1 MFQHPQS
8 TTSLGERLFV
18 ALQHLLPPHQLSL
31 LMHRLARVR
40 WQPLK
45 SLLIENFARIYRID
59 LSQAVEPN
67 LAAYPHFNAFFTRA
81 LRPEVR
87 PLAADPQAL
96 RCPVDGAISQIGR
109 INAGRVIQAK
119 GQDYAVAE
127 LLGLTAAQAAAF
139 EGGSFITIY
148 LSPRDYHRIHMP
160 LTGTLTAMT
169 YVPGRLFSV
178 NHSTAKLVSGLFAR
192 NERVVCHFDTATTE
206 LALVLVGAIFVG
218 GIETVWAGEITP
230 PHSGRVVQRW
240 DYRAAAAPLVLERG
254 AEMGR
259 FNLGSTVIMLLPPG
273 AVTWDAGL
281 AAGDP
286 VRLGQ
291 RLGTLESSRT

>member
-1 MFQHPQS
+1 
-8 TTSLGERLFV
+8 
-18 ALQHLLPPHQLSL
+18 
-31 LMHRLARVR
+31 
-40 WQPLK
+40 
-45 SLLIENFARIYRID
+45 
-59 LSQAVEPN
+59 
-67 LAAYPHFNAFFTRA
+67 
-81 LRPEVR
+81 
-87 PLAADPQAL
+87 
-96 RCPVDGAISQIGR
+96 
-109 INAGRVIQAK
+109 VIQAK

-127 LLGLTAAQAAAF
+127 LLGLTAAQAATF

-160 LTGTLTAMT
+160 LAGALTAMT

-230 PHSGRVVQRW
+230 PHSGRVLQRW
-240 DYRAAAAPLVLERG
+240 DYATSPLALERG

-259 FNLGSTVIMLLPPG
+259 FNLGSTVILLLPPN
-273 AVTWDAGL
+273 AVTWESGL
-281 AAGDP
+281 TAGDS

-291 RLGTLESSRT
+291 RLGRLS